1 MLPTCKWLQNRT
13 MRITIQSQTHTK
25 TQPRPVPGPLS
36 ARQRGFRGAQ
46 PRTFGY
52 NSLARL
58 TGATNPES
66 GANCTRIL
74 HRSAALWTFA
84 ISEGILKSGTPNLVD
99 QIR

>member
-1 MLPTCKWLQNRT
+1 MLPTCNWLQNG
-13 MRITIQSQTHTK
+13 THETYHSK
-25 TQPRPVPGPLS
+25 PNSHQYTTRPVPGPLS